1 MNKEWNETILKLLE
15 MAETLYKIDGES
27 VLHDL
32 SSDGMKILGDDFD
45 ITEIADKL
53 ELLAKV
59 MFCDYY
65 DRKELKRFLEGRK

>member
-1 MNKEWNETILKLLE
+1 MNEWNETILKLLE
-15 MAETLYKIDGES
+15 MAEEIYKVDGEG
-27 VLHDL
+27 VLTDL
-32 SSDGMKILGDDFD
+32 SSDGMKILGEDFD

-65 DRKELKRFLEGRK
+65 DRKELKRFLEGK

>member
-1 MNKEWNETILKLLE
+1 MNEWNETILKLLE
-15 MAETLYKIDGES
+15 MAESIYKIDGEG
-27 VLHDL
+27 VLTDL
-32 SSDGMKILGDDFD
+32 SSDGMKILGEDFD

>member
-1 MNKEWNETILKLLE
+1 MKEWNETILKLLE
-15 MAETLYKIDGES
+15 MAEEICKIDGEG
-27 VLHDL
+27 VLTDL

-45 ITEIADKL
+45 ITEISDKL

-65 DRKELKRFLEGRK
+65 DRKELKRFLEGK